1 MSNEKLREKLI
12 DMCNCYGIGNAR
24 TTLDKVMSKEKDPKL
39 IVAKVKSI
47 IKRQI
52 ESECTKNEYLYFS
65 RECKVLFSNP
75 SMSNEKRAKILNS
88 YFSIVGPLSDEKMKS
103 YMGRF
108 PIVKKLLLNLDEEER
123 VNYPSLVPFYGC
135 IEKIKNTDY
144 GDYSNID
151 FSKYGEA
158 NLALM
163 RRIESGDSDTISKLL
178 EVNMPLVYRAA
189 NMYFSFLSSTVD
201 YDDLIQFGS
210 NGLLHSIE
218 TFDLSRDTSFS
229 TYATW
234 WIRQAVS
241 RGIADTGRSVR
252 VPVHRVLKNGRIARG
267 ISSLELELGRRPTE
281 SEILEKLNI
290 SRNDYLIYRETTM
303 PVVSINKKIDEDD
316 VMTLEDLLVCDD
328 NVDESVISGMQK
340 DFLVGVLNDKKT
352 LDSRQHLIIT
362 ERLGLDG
369 KGIRTLEEI
378 GRQLGCT
385 RERVRQIEAKALKKV
400 RKAYIATLFADNE
413 NKGLYL
419 SLYSTCGFDTFK
431 YLAYRTGIFGGVE
444 RSHEEVA
451 RMLQKDPKELE
462 PIQSRALT
470 ILSSREDYA
479 PVLEKF
485 DNKTKDEGKKLALV
499 KKS

>member
-1 MSNEKLREKLI
+1 
-12 DMCNCYGIGNAR
+12 
-24 TTLDKVMSKEKDPKL
+24 
-39 IVAKVKSI
+39 
-47 IKRQI
+47 
-52 ESECTKNEYLYFS
+52 
-65 RECKVLFSNP
+65 
-75 SMSNEKRAKILNS
+75 
-88 YFSIVGPLSDEKMKS
+88 
-103 YMGRF
+103 
-108 PIVKKLLLNLDEEER
+108 
-123 VNYPSLVPFYGC
+123 
-135 IEKIKNTDY
+135 
-144 GDYSNID
+144 
-151 FSKYGEA
+151 
-158 NLALM
+158 
-163 RRIESGDSDTISKLL
+163 
-178 EVNMPLVYRAA
+178 MPLVYRAA

-400 RKAYIATLFADNE
+400 RKYYIATLFSDNE

>member
-1 MSNEKLREKLI
+1 MS
-12 DMCNCYGIGNAR
+12 
-24 TTLDKVMSKEKDPKL
+24 
-39 IVAKVKSI
+39 
-47 IKRQI
+47 
-52 ESECTKNEYLYFS
+52 
-65 RECKVLFSNP
+65 
-75 SMSNEKRAKILNS
+75 LN
-88 YFSIVGPLSDEKMKS
+88 
-103 YMGRF
+103 
-108 PIVKKLLLNLDEEER
+108 EEER
-123 VNYPSLVPFYGC
+123 VNYPSLDPFYGC

-281 SEILEKLNI
+281 SEILEKLDI

-328 NVDESVISGMQK
+328 NVDESVISEC
-340 DFLVGVLNDKKT
+340 KKT
-352 LDSRQHLIIT
+352 
-362 ERLGLDG
+362 
-369 KGIRTLEEI
+369 
-378 GRQLGCT
+378 
-385 RERVRQIEAKALKKV
+385 
-400 RKAYIATLFADNE
+400 F
-413 NKGLYL
+413 
-419 SLYSTCGFDTFK
+419 
-431 YLAYRTGIFGGVE
+431 
-444 RSHEEVA
+444 
-451 RMLQKDPKELE
+451 
-462 PIQSRALT
+462 
-470 ILSSREDYA
+470 
-479 PVLEKF
+479 
-485 DNKTKDEGKKLALV
+485 
-499 KKS
+499 

>member
-24 TTLDKVMSKEKDPKL
+24 TTVEKVMSNEKDPKL
-39 IVAKVKSI
+39 VIAKVKSI
-47 IKRQI
+47 IKSQI
-52 ESECTKNEYLYFS
+52 ENECSKNEYLYFS
-65 RECKVLFSNP
+65 RECKVLFSNS
-75 SMSNEKRAKILNS
+75 SMSNEKRARILNS
-88 YFSIVGPLSDEKMKS
+88 YFSIVGPLSEEKMKS

-108 PIVKKLLLNLDEEER
+108 PIVKKLLLSLDEEER
-123 VNYPSLVPFYGC
+123 VNYPSLVPFYDC

-163 RRIESGDSDTISKLL
+163 HRIESGDSDTISKLL
-178 EVNMPLVYRAA
+178 EVNMPLVYRNA
-189 NMYFSFLSSTVD
+189 NMYFNFLSSTVD

-281 SEILEKLNI
+281 SEILEKLDI

-340 DFLVGVLNDKKT
+340 DFL
-352 LDSRQHLIIT
+352 I
-362 ERLGLDG
+362 
-369 KGIRTLEEI
+369 
-378 GRQLGCT
+378 
-385 RERVRQIEAKALKKV
+385 
-400 RKAYIATLFADNE
+400 
-413 NKGLYL
+413 
-419 SLYSTCGFDTFK
+419 
-431 YLAYRTGIFGGVE
+431 GGVE
-444 RSHEEVA
+444 
-451 RMLQKDPKELE
+451 
-462 PIQSRALT
+462 
-470 ILSSREDYA
+470 
-479 PVLEKF
+479 
-485 DNKTKDEGKKLALV
+485 
-499 KKS
+499 

>member
-1 MSNEKLREKLI
+1 
-12 DMCNCYGIGNAR
+12 
-24 TTLDKVMSKEKDPKL
+24 
-39 IVAKVKSI
+39 
-47 IKRQI
+47 
-52 ESECTKNEYLYFS
+52 
-65 RECKVLFSNP
+65 
-75 SMSNEKRAKILNS
+75 
-88 YFSIVGPLSDEKMKS
+88 
-103 YMGRF
+103 
-108 PIVKKLLLNLDEEER
+108 
-123 VNYPSLVPFYGC
+123 
-135 IEKIKNTDY
+135 
-144 GDYSNID
+144 
-151 FSKYGEA
+151 
-158 NLALM
+158 
-163 RRIESGDSDTISKLL
+163 
-178 EVNMPLVYRAA
+178 
-189 NMYFSFLSSTVD
+189 
-201 YDDLIQFGS
+201 
-210 NGLLHSIE
+210 
-218 TFDLSRDTSFS
+218 
-229 TYATW
+229 
-234 WIRQAVS
+234 
-241 RGIADTGRSVR
+241 
-252 VPVHRVLKNGRIARG
+252 
-267 ISSLELELGRRPTE
+267 
-281 SEILEKLNI
+281 
-290 SRNDYLIYRETTM
+290 
-303 PVVSINKKIDEDD
+303 
-316 VMTLEDLLVCDD
+316 
-328 NVDESVISGMQK
+328 MQK
-340 DFLVGVLNDKKT
+340 DFLIGVLNDKKT
-352 LDSRQHLIIT
+352 LDSRQHLVIT